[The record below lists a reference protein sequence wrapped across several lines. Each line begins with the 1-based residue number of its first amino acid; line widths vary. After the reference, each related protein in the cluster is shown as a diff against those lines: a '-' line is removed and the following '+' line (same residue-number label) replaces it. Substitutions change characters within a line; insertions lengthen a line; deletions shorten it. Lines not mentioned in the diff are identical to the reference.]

1 MVCSRVIV
9 AADTHTG
16 ALIAAAC
23 GGGGHRLAP
32 LSRLMSE
39 RMHTKWGPPG
49 PSMYSLLSFPSL
61 FLESPFAVH
70 DSAERVPTC
79 STAHGG
85 GVRVLEM
92 QFTAHTTHTKHC
104 CSRVRSQHTHKHTLP
119 PIIGHPPRAHT
130 HSHRLRHR
138 DSGTMATTTTLVS
151 SSLLRAQSGP
161 TLVTQLNLQ

>member
-9 AADTHTG
+9 AADSDTG
-16 ALIAAAC
+16 ALIAAAAAC
-23 GGGGHRLAP
+23 GGGHRLAP

-79 STAHGG
+79 STADG

-92 QFTAHTTHTKHC
+92 QFTAHTPNTAAHVYDLNTHTSTHC
-104 CSRVRSQHTHKHTLP
+104 RQLSVIHRGHIHTLTGYVTEIRGRWP
-119 PIIGHPPRAHT
+119 PPLP
-130 HSHRLRHR
+130 
-138 DSGTMATTTTLVS
+138 S
-151 SSLLRAQSGP
+151 SPLRAQSGP
-161 TLVTQLNLQ
+161 TLVTQLKLR